1 MRVSR
6 SSRRALLT
14 IINRTQV
21 LAIRCNVTRASA
33 TPRKKRPCEN
43 LLYCLPIHER
53 FFPPFSL
60 TSKCEQPKTTRATQH
75 SATPTERRET
85 SDDSQNTAAADM
97 FSMFASAT
105 PATPTTPTKKRKMMM
120 FASAADAD
128 AIDETNRGRAADDDD
143 ERRDD
148 DSACEA
154 SPPVTPVKGTPV
166 RVDRTVKVRDVMDR
180 CARHWFGTTARS

>member
-1 MRVSR
+1 
-6 SSRRALLT
+6 
-14 IINRTQV
+14 
-21 LAIRCNVTRASA
+21 
-33 TPRKKRPCEN
+33 
-43 LLYCLPIHER
+43 
-53 FFPPFSL
+53 
-60 TSKCEQPKTTRATQH
+60 
-75 SATPTERRET
+75 
-85 SDDSQNTAAADM
+85 M

-128 AIDETNRGRAADDDD
+128 AIDETNRGRDDDD

-166 RVDRTVKVRDVMDR
+166 RVDRTVKVRDLMDW
-180 CARHWFGTTARS
+180 CARHHWFGSTLDRRDAN